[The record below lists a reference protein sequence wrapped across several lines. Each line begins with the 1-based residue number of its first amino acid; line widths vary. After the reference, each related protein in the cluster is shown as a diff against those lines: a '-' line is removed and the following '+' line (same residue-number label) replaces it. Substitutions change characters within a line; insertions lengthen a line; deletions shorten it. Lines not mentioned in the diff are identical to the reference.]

1 MKVSLIKR
9 ATKIQSVAT
18 VGNTF
23 EYTDELPENE
33 LIQSL
38 VAVHGSPLLVLN
50 CDAVRRQYQLLS
62 MALPGVT
69 LHYALK
75 PLPHAAVVKTLLNE
89 GASFDLATNGE
100 VDMVRAAGV
109 PAQST
114 IHSHPIKRDSDI
126 RYALEY
132 GCTTFVVD
140 SIHELEKFIPYRDEA
155 QVLVRLS
162 FRNEAAYADLSKK
175 FGCSPAKAIDII
187 QHAYDSGIRVK
198 GLSFHVGS
206 QTAEPAKYVQAIN
219 SSHEVIKQVADMGL
233 PALRTLDIGGGFPV
247 EYTEDVMPIDEFCA
261 PIRLALAELPNNV
274 RVIAEPGRFMV
285 ASSVTSVSSV
295 MGQAEREGKT
305 WYYLDDGVY
314 SSFSGLIFDHG
325 NYPIDSMK
333 WQGERFDSVLA
344 GPTCDSI
351 DVIDEN
357 IMLPKL
363 NDGDLI
369 VARMMGA
376 YTSSTATEFNF
387 FKKAEIVVLNENT
400 QANANSLI
408 D

>member
-1 MKVSLIKR
+1 MKVSLIAK
-9 ATKIQSVAT
+9 AAKVQPVARI
-18 VGNTF
+18 

-38 VAVHGSPLLVLN
+38 VAVHGSPLLILN

-62 MALPGVT
+62 AALPGVT

-75 PLPHAAVVKTLLNE
+75 PLPHAAVVKTLLE
-89 GASFDLATNGE
+89 KGASFDLATNGE
-100 VDMVRAAGV
+100 VDMVRDAGV
-109 PAQST
+109 PAETT
-114 IHSHPIKRDSDI
+114 IHSHPIKRDADI

-175 FGCSPAKAIDII
+175 FGCTPAKAIDII
-187 QHAYDSGIRVK
+187 QHAYNLGIRVK

-206 QTAEPAKYVQAIN
+206 QTAEPSKYVDAIR
-219 SSHEVIKQVADMGL
+219 SSNDVIKQVTAMGL

-247 EYTEDVMPIDEFCA
+247 EYTEDVMPIDEFCG
-261 PIRLALAELPNNV
+261 PIREALAELPQSVN
-274 RVIAEPGRFMV
+274 VIAEPGRFMV

-314 SSFSGLIFDHG
+314 GSFSGLIFDHG
-325 NYPIDSMK
+325 NYPVDAMN
-333 WQGERFDSVLA
+333 WQGERFASVLA

-351 DVIDEN
+351 DVINED

-369 VARMMGA
+369 VGRMMGA
-376 YTSSTATEFNF
+376 YTAATATEFNF

-400 QANANSLI
+400 QTNVSNLSA
-408 D
+408 